1 MKFVKTAALLLGLFC
16 LTAVPAM
23 AQDTYKPASADEAAQ
38 IGYAKSTHYPL
49 ADTGA
54 LAAGLIIIG
63 AGFGIGM
70 IAKGAVES
78 MARQP
83 EVAGQINISMIIA
96 AAFIEGVAF
105 FALIVVILK
114 RSY

>member
-1 MKFVKTAALLLGLFC
+1 MKFAKTAALLLGLTF
-16 LTAVPAM
+16 LAASS
-23 AQDTYKPASADEAAQ
+23 ASAQTLTTAEQARIASANQ
-38 IGYAKSTHYPL
+38 PKYAFS
-49 ADTGA
+49 DTQA
-54 LAAGLIIIG
+54 LAAGVVILG
-63 AGFGIGM
+63 AAGGIGM

-83 EVAGQINISMIIA
+83 EVAGQINLSMIIA

-114 RSY
+114 SPY

>member
-1 MKFVKTAALLLGLFC
+1 MKFVKTAALLLGLLC
-16 LTAVPAM
+16 VTAVSAS
-23 AQDTYKPASADEAAQ
+23 AQEYKPASATEAAQ
-38 IGYAKSTHYPL
+38 IGYARSTRYPL
-49 ADTGA
+49 ADTSA

-83 EVAGQINISMIIA
+83 EVAGQINLSMIIA

-114 RSY
+114 TNY

>member
-1 MKFVKTAALLLGLFC
+1 MKFAKTAALLLGLTF
-16 LTAVPAM
+16 LAA
-23 AQDTYKPASADEAAQ
+23 APASAQTYVPKDASEAAQ
-38 IGYAKSTHYPL
+38 IAAAGQPKYAFG
-49 ADTGA
+49 DTQA
-54 LAAGLIIIG
+54 LAVGVIILAAAG
-63 AGFGIGM
+63 GIGM

-83 EVAGQINISMIIA
+83 EVAGQINLSMIIA

-114 RSY
+114 KTY

>member
-1 MKFVKTAALLLGLFC
+1 MKFAKTAALLLGLTF
-16 LTAVPAM
+16 LAASS
-23 AQDTYKPASADEAAQ
+23 ASAQTTLTPAEQARIAAAGQ
-38 IGYAKSTHYPL
+38 PKYAFS
-49 ADTGA
+49 DTQA
-54 LAAGLIIIG
+54 LAAGVVIMG
-63 AGFGIGM
+63 AAGGIGM

-83 EVAGQINISMIIA
+83 EVAGQINLSMIIA

-114 RSY
+114 GTY